1 MQWQRSALQIKI
13 CLLTR
18 FVSALTAFCLSL
30 LQEDLQLL
38 MQQQVL
44 AQQQAEQAQKKPSRM
59 GLLRRHNKPPIQR
72 PSSNTYSSP
81 APSTVNSS
89 QIFISRLAVSAAPSA
104 PSPPSSRRNWMDKL
118 RRGKSSTRQEEQ
130 DSEWDAGDNGFQVV
144 SLDWSSGDF
153 ALWAHL
159 FWRTTI

>member
-1 MQWQRSALQIKI
+1 MWSHSRRLKI
-13 CLLTR
+13 CLVTT

-44 AQQQAEQAQKKPSRM
+44 AQQQAEQAQRKSSRM
-59 GLLRRHNKPPIQR
+59 GILRRHNKPPIQR
-72 PSSNTYSSP
+72 PSNITCSSP

-89 QIFISRLAVSAAPSA
+89 QIFISRSAVSAAPTLSA

-118 RRGKSSTRQEEQ
+118 RRGKSSSRQEEQ
-130 DSEWDAGDNGFQVV
+130 DSEWDAGDNGFQIV
-144 SLDWSSGDF
+144 SLDWNTDDF